1 MDVPTFTNADLK
13 KLIIPLFLEQL
24 LFAFVGIADVFVAG
38 FVGESAISGVSLINS
53 FNTIFLNLFVAL
65 ATGGAVVISQY
76 IGRKDREQAA
86 ASASR
91 EQAAAS
97 ASRLLTASV
106 LMSVVVAILVSIF
119 NRPLMGLMF
128 GKVEGSVMDACVTHL
143 CISAYSYP
151 MLAICNAGAAFY
163 RSFGKTSTTL
173 YISIV
178 SNIVNVVGNC
188 IGVFLLHAGVEGVAW
203 PSPISCTLSAVLV
216 TVFCFSE
223 NNPVQHVR
231 SRIFKHDGKSRRRPC
246 ALPFRMAS
254 RAASSS
260 S

>member
-24 LFAFVGIADVFVAG
+24 LFAFVGIADVFAAG

-76 IGRKDREQAA
+76 IERKD
-86 ASASR
+86 R

-106 LMSVVVAILVSIF
+106 LMSVVFAILVPIF
-119 NRPLMGLMF
+119 NRPLMRLMF
-128 GKVEGSVMDACVTHL
+128 GKVEGSVMDACVTYL

-203 PSPISCTLSAVLV
+203 PSPISRTLSAVLV
-216 TVFCFSE
+216 TMFCFSE